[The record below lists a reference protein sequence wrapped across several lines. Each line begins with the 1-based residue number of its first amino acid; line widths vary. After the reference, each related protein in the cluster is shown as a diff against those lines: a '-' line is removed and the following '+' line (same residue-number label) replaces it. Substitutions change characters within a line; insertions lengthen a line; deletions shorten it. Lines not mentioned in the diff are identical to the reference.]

1 MAFQSSG
8 PVSFSN
14 ISKFF
19 SGSNTTISL
28 GDPLVRLLT
37 KDTTGPVKISD
48 VYSKPA
54 AGSISFTTP
63 GTYSFLVP
71 VYQYLNVTLNGAGG
85 GGGGGDNHN
94 IYGYG
99 NCGYDGANGG
109 NSQFLTAIAYGGGYG
124 GGNCSGHPGVAG
136 GGTGGTVTVGGGAA
150 GGNGGWPQQGSGNG
164 YNGGAGGLVTF
175 TWTNLLTT
183 GYPAWNTYVTVIVG
197 LGGAA
202 APQNATTGLNGSVL
216 ISWS

>member
-8 PVSFSN
+8 PISFSN
-14 ISKFF
+14 LSKFF
-19 SGSNTTISL
+19 TGSNTTVSL

-37 KDTTGPVKISD
+37 SDTGAVRMSD
-48 VYSKPA
+48 VYGKPVP
-54 AGSISFTTP
+54 GSYTFTTP

-71 VYQYLNVTLNGAGG
+71 IYQYLSISVYGAGG

-99 NCGYDGANGG
+99 NCGYDGGDGGYSAFGGVVAN
-109 NSQFLTAIAYGGGYG
+109 GGGYG
-124 GGNCSGHPGVAG
+124 GGNCSGHPGIDAG
-136 GGTGGTVTVGGGAA
+136 GSGGSVTVGGGAA

-164 YNGGAGGLVTF
+164 YNGGRGGLVTY
-175 TWTNLLTT
+175 TWQNLVTS
-183 GYPAWNTYVTVIVG
+183 GYPPWQTYVTVVVG

-202 APQNATTGLNGSVL
+202 APQNATNGASGAVG